1 MLQSTTERMPEAAST
16 RTIDLSGVRLD
27 WGRLT
32 KDSIGRFTYGEIGYD
47 AAAAAMDQGFAGTGQ
62 TGNQRLDRT
71 AMIAAGRIDDS
82 IGSPS
87 FGLQQSRVI
96 KRSNGYFDAVR

>member
-1 MLQSTTERMPEAAST
+1 MPEAAST

-62 TGNQRLDRT
+62 TGNQRAAIQRLLRRRT
-71 AMIAAGRIDDS
+71 LNRVCLCLAANEAANRM
-82 IGSPS
+82 
-87 FGLQQSRVI
+87 
-96 KRSNGYFDAVR
+96 AVYDKG